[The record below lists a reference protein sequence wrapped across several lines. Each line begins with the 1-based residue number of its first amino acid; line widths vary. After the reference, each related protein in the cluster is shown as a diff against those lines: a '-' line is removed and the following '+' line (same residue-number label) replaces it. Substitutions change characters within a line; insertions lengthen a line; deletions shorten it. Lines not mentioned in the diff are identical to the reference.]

1 MAFNN
6 WLKSKNRTIYQSIYR
21 NIYKN
26 EYPEEADPDGY
37 VTLKD
42 LKNFIK
48 YLDVGPREKI
58 VDLGCGRGGPGMWI
72 ARALGVDYFMG
83 IDITEGGVE
92 SAIQRID
99 DFGLQGKANFQVGDM
114 AGATGLPDAYF
125 DGAISIDTISFIRD
139 NLAVFRETARILRQ
153 GACFV
158 FTSWEQNLPKRIND
172 YRPLLQKTGFKV
184 EKYEQTHDWERLQRE
199 SYQTVLKLKEKIIKD
214 LGEAES
220 KGLIREAE
228 KKLPRL
234 NKMRRVFVVARKI

>member
-6 WLKSKNRTIYQSIYR
+6 WLRSKNRTIYQSIYR
-21 NIYKN
+21 NIYED

-37 VTLKD
+37 VTLRD
-42 LKNFIK
+42 LNNFIK
-48 YLDVGPREKI
+48 YLGVGPGEKI

-72 ARALGVDYFMG
+72 ARALRVDYMG
-83 IDITEGGVE
+83 IDVAEGGVE
-92 SAIQRID
+92 SAKQRIN
-99 DFGLQGKANFQVGDM
+99 DFGLLGKADFQVGDM
-114 AGATGLPDAYF
+114 AGATGLPDEFF

-139 NLAVFRETARILRQ
+139 NLAVFYETARILRP

-172 YRPLLQKTGFKV
+172 YRPLLQKTGFNV
-184 EKYEQTHDWERLQRE
+184 ERYEQTHDWERLQRK
-199 SYQTVLKLKEKIIKD
+199 SYQTVLKLKEKIIKE

-234 NKMRRVFVVARKI
+234 NKMRRVFVVARKT